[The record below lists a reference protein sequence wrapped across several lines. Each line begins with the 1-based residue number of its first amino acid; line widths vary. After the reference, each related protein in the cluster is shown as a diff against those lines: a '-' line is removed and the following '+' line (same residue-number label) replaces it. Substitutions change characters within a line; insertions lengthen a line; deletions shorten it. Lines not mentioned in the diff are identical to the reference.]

1 MRKQRWSHDENHAV
15 WTRHSAMYIFKIK
28 KWIRLDLFHSFA
40 DWKRE
45 TDWIDAESLRAWRY
59 RVWHGSFQ
67 AKQHTCTVSAWL
79 LFNAHYLLPNLMSL
93 HKWRYN
99 IQSYSLVNL
108 HLRKSVD
115 VSSLNTALTTKLSE
129 KHHAVTNHLKQ
140 DQSQAQKIDED
151 KGCLPWGEGA
161 VVSLVNVSFLS
172 GWSEFE
178 LQTRTLY

>member
-1 MRKQRWSHDENHAV
+1 MQKAFGPEGTEFDMEVFKPNNILVRWVLDFCLML
-15 WTRHSAMYIFKIK
+15 TIYFQIFE
-28 KWIRLDLFHSFA
+28 F
-40 DWKRE
+40 
-45 TDWIDAESLRAWRY
+45 
-59 RVWHGSFQ
+59 
-67 AKQHTCTVSAWL
+67 
-79 LFNAHYLLPNLMSL
+79 MSL

-99 IQSYSLVNL
+99 IQSHSLVNL

-129 KHHAVTNHLKQ
+129 NHHAVTNHLKQ